1 LVRQQFEN
9 PATVHAQII
18 ITLLHR
24 NDHRAIAVILYTGLA
39 SNNGCVGYTR
49 IDKDVRE
56 RGLETI
62 QIV

>member
-1 LVRQQFEN
+1 
-9 PATVHAQII
+9 VHAQII